1 MPFGVI
7 VGLGLLLGFAAWGIL
22 LMRSKVREKSTEASS
37 YYESNTGTYGD
48 GHWVRVTLAE
58 TAGLPR

>member
-7 VGLGLLLGFAAWGIL
+7 VGLGMLLGFAAWGIL

-37 YYESNTGTYGD
+37 YYEQHRHVRRRALGPSNLG
-48 GHWVRVTLAE
+48 
-58 TAGLPR
+58 